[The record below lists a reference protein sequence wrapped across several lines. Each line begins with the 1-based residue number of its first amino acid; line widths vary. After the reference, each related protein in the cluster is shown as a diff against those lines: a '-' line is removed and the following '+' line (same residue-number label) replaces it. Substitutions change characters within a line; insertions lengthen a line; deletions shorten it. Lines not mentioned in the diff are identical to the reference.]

1 MRLECMELRTCEN
14 MPKPVDIEH
23 LEGEN
28 MANLDAPDEFIAFSD
43 CARHNFVHH
52 TLHD

>member
-1 MRLECMELRTCEN
+1 MELRTCEN

-28 MANLDAPDEFIAFSD
+28 MANLDAPDEFIALV
-43 CARHNFVHH
+43 CATAGHKTHH
-52 TLHD
+52 TLHDNIKV